1 MRILEFAAPHPPMG
15 ESEHRSVE
23 PTNSRPFPSESNLTY
38 ARPHQSRTAITH
50 ITVKDFR
57 CFGYLQL
64 TFDGRPVVLTGAN
77 GAGKTN
83 FLEAVSMLGPGRGIR
98 GARLDCL
105 DRHGTHDSQGWAITA
120 HVNTSHGACE
130 ISTWRKDERREIM
143 IDGQNAKSQAVLSEN
158 LNVLWL
164 VPSMDRLFV
173 DRASARRRFLDR
185 LVLGID
191 AQHARRLSAYER
203 AMRDRARLLR
213 SGVDRADRTWLSVLE
228 STMAGQGIAVAAAR
242 RTTVSKLL
250 RILKSD
256 PGPFPAAEISLS
268 GRIAAWLDDMPAVDA
283 EARLAD
289 SLAESRWRDAETGG
303 ASEGPHRDDFS
314 VCKDGLP
321 AEDCSTGEQKSLLIS
336 VFLAGARLLLNESGR
351 HPILLLDDAGAHL
364 DSDHRTALF
373 EAMTRL
379 GGQTWLSGTDRAHFS
394 HFGDWA
400 QFFEFNRG
408 NVRRG

>member
-1 MRILEFAAPHPPMG
+1 MGDLENRSVDSPISRPYPSKPNLAFANP
-15 ESEHRSVE
+15 HRSCVAI
-23 PTNSRPFPSESNLTY
+23 SRMTL
-38 ARPHQSRTAITH
+38 
-50 ITVKDFR
+50 KDFR
-57 CFGYLQL
+57 GFSDLRL
-64 TFDGRPVVLTGAN
+64 TFDARPVVLTGAN

-83 FLEAVSMLGPGRGIR
+83 LLEAVSMLGPGRGIR

-105 DRHGTHDSQGWAITA
+105 DRHGTHDSQGWALTA
-120 HVNTSHGACE
+120 YVNTPRGACE
-130 ISTWRKDERREIM
+130 ISTWRRDERRKIT
-143 IDGQNAKSQAVLSEN
+143 IDGQSAKSQAALAEN
-158 LNVLWL
+158 LNILWL

-213 SGVDRADRTWLSVLE
+213 SGADRADRTWLAVLE

-250 RILKSD
+250 RILASD
-256 PGPFPAAEISLS
+256 PGPFPVAEVSLN
-268 GRIAAWLDDMPAVDA
+268 GRISTWLDDMPAVDA
-283 EARLAD
+283 ETRFAE

-303 ASEGPHRDDFS
+303 ASEGPHRDDLS
-314 VCKDGLP
+314 VRKDGLR
-321 AEDCSTGEQKSLLIS
+321 AEDCSTGEQKSLIIS
-336 VFLAGARLLLNESGR
+336 VFLAGARLLLSESGQ

-364 DSDHRTALF
+364 DRDHRAALF
-373 EAMTRL
+373 EALTRF
-379 GGQTWLSGTDRAHFS
+379 GGQTWLSGTDRVHFT

-400 QFFEFNRG
+400 QFLDIQRG
-408 NVRRG
+408 SVRRG